1 MTEEINNWLNDLCFY
16 DGAESTE
23 EIQEEPDIN
32 CDYEEHIRC
41 FWGLAVAMPM
51 EPIMRTAIS
60 TCAE

>member
-1 MTEEINNWLNDLCFY
+1 MTEEINNWLDDLCFY

-41 FWGLAVAMPM
+41 FWGFQPLEAGK
-51 EPIMRTAIS
+51 EQNIRQ
-60 TCAE
+60 

>member
-1 MTEEINNWLNDLCFY
+1 MTEEINNWLDDLCFY

-41 FWGLAVAMPM
+41 LWGF
-51 EPIMRTAIS
+51 
-60 TCAE
+60 

>member
-1 MTEEINNWLNDLCFY
+1 MKTSYGPKGGQEMTEEINNWLDDLCFY

-41 FWGLAVAMPM
+41 FWGF
-51 EPIMRTAIS
+51 
-60 TCAE
+60 